1 MDKMKNSGMSETM
14 QTLTRKSA
22 CVMLSLL
29 LLLSAVLPVKAAAET
44 ASAKVVRVG
53 SFEDTFNYVNEKGA
67 RKGYGYELLETLSG
81 YTGWQFEYVTC
92 DWSDCFEKLK
102 NGEVDIIGGISY
114 TEDRTQEMLF
124 SDESMGVEKYYL
136 YADLSRADI
145 SASDF
150 KTLNGKKIGVL
161 MGTEP
166 EVMLAEWEEKYGL
179 KTEHVNISNNEDVKQ
194 KLANHEI
201 DCFVS
206 LEESFWAE
214 RGISTITRVG
224 ESGIYYAINKN
235 RPDIKEELDDAMRAL
250 DEAVPFYTA
259 DLYKRYFSMD
269 YTPILTGEEKAWLR
283 KHGAIRM
290 GFLASDS
297 GVSTYDPA
305 TGEFTGVITDY
316 IQFAADCLGNQELE
330 FQLVGYDS
338 KEAELDALKSGEID
352 MIFHCDQNPNLAEE
366 YHFACTNTTW
376 TSNLMAVTN
385 KQHFNENNVNRIVV
399 PQNKLSLKKYLAF
412 YYPQWEIVDC
422 DTQEDAARLVKD
434 GQADCFVT
442 GISSENKYSKK
453 YSFYSVP
460 LVNPVRSCFAVNSG
474 NRSLLSILNKTIKA
488 MPVNML
494 AGALAMYKSSAR
506 KVTLSDFI
514 RDNFFK
520 VMLISSI
527 AVAVVLL
534 TILMLLQ
541 KARKAEAAARKAA
554 SDTQELNA
562 KLQVAVE
569 KAESANRAKSTF
581 LSNMS
586 HDIRTPMN
594 AIIGFTTLALS
605 NIDDTDRVKDYLG
618 KTLASSN
625 HLLSLINDVLDMSRI
640 ESGKIHLEEVE
651 VNLSDVLH
659 DLKTIVSGQIYA
671 KQLELYMDA
680 MDVTDEDV
688 YCDKTRLN
696 QILLNLL
703 SNAIKFTPAGGTV
716 SVRVRQLAGK
726 VRGCGQYEFRIKD
739 NGIGMSQEFAQ
750 KIFEPF
756 ERERTSTVSRIQGT
770 GLGMAITKNIVDMMG
785 GTIEVQTAQGKGTEF
800 TVCVPMRAQ
809 TEQRPVEKITELEGL
824 KALVVDDD
832 FNTCDSVTKM
842 LVKVGMRAEWTLSG
856 KEAVLRARQSI
867 EMSDVYHAYI
877 IDWRLPDMN
886 GIEVTRQIRS
896 LHDDTPIII
905 LTAYDWSD
913 IEVEAKAAGV
923 TAFCAKPMFMS
934 DLRETLMSALGQKPA
949 DAVQRLLPEKNA
961 DFKGK
966 HILLVEDNELNREIA
981 QEILR
986 EYGFLVDSAENG
998 AVAVEKVSTTAPG
1011 SYDLVLMDVQM
1022 PIMDGYT
1029 ATRKI
1034 RARRP
1039 KPLKSL
1045 RRHHGA
1051 GGRLGTQRRR
1061 VGHHPPLQTLRKAQL
1076 QPCGGRRQPHE
1087 AHEHCHEAAVLSAVP
1102 AGLY

>member
-1 MDKMKNSGMSETM
+1 M

-102 NGEVDIIGGISY
+102 NGEIDIIGGISY

-124 SDESMGVEKYYL
+124 SDEPMGVEKYYL

-150 KTLNGKKIGVL
+150 KTLNGQKIGVL

-297 GVSTYDPA
+297 GVSTFDPA

-385 KQHFNENNVNRIVV
+385 KQHFNENNVNRIAV

-514 RDNFFK
+514 KDNFFK

-569 KAESANRAKSTF
+569 KAETANRAKSTF

-671 KQLELYMDA
+671 KQLEFYMDA

-923 TAFCAKPMFMS
+923 TAFCSKPMFMS

-986 EYGFLVDSAENG
+986 EYGFLVDTAENG
-998 AVAVEKVSTTAPG
+998 AVAVEKVSTAAPG

-1034 RARRP
+1034 RALDDPARAKLPILAMTANAFDEDRRNALESGMNGFLS
-1039 KPLKSL
+1039 KPIVIGDLVQELHKIL
-1045 RRHHGA
+1045 
-1051 GGRLGTQRRR
+1051 
-1061 VGHHPPLQTLRKAQL
+1061 
-1076 QPCGGRRQPHE
+1076 
-1087 AHEHCHEAAVLSAVP
+1087 
-1102 AGLY
+1102 

>member
-1 MDKMKNSGMSETM
+1 M

-102 NGEVDIIGGISY
+102 NGEIDIIGGISY

-124 SDESMGVEKYYL
+124 SDEPMGVEKYYL
-136 YADLSRADI
+136 YADLARADI

-297 GVSTYDPA
+297 GVSTFDPA

-385 KQHFNENNVNRIVV
+385 KQHFNENNVNRIAV

-514 RDNFFK
+514 KDNFFK

-569 KAESANRAKSTF
+569 KAETANRAKSTF

-671 KQLELYMDA
+671 KQLELYMDV

-726 VRGCGQYEFRIKD
+726 VHGCGQYEFRIKD

-923 TAFCAKPMFMS
+923 TAFCSKPMFLS
-934 DLRETLMSALGQKPA
+934 DLRETLMSALDQKPA
-949 DAVQRLLPEKNA
+949 DAVQRLLLEKNA

-966 HILLVEDNELNREIA
+966 HILLVKDNELNREIA
-981 QEILR
+981 QEILQ

-998 AVAVEKVSTTAPG
+998 AVAVEKVSTAAPG

-1034 RARRP
+1034 RALDDPARAKLPILAMTANAFDEDRRNALESGMNGFLS
-1039 KPLKSL
+1039 KPIVIGDLVQELHKIL
-1045 RRHHGA
+1045 
-1051 GGRLGTQRRR
+1051 
-1061 VGHHPPLQTLRKAQL
+1061 
-1076 QPCGGRRQPHE
+1076 
-1087 AHEHCHEAAVLSAVP
+1087 
-1102 AGLY
+1102 

>member
-102 NGEVDIIGGISY
+102 NGEIDIIGGISY

-124 SDESMGVEKYYL
+124 SDEPMGVEKYYL

-297 GVSTYDPA
+297 GVSTFDPA

-385 KQHFNENNVNRIVV
+385 KQHFNENNVNRIAV

-422 DTQEDAARLVKD
+422 DTQEDAVKLVKD

-514 RDNFFK
+514 KDNFFK

-756 ERERTSTVSRIQGT
+756 ERERTSTVSGIQGT

-998 AVAVEKVSTTAPG
+998 AVAVEKVSTAAPG

-1034 RARRP
+1034 RALDDPARAKLPILAMTANAFDEDRRNALESGMNGFLS
-1039 KPLKSL
+1039 KPIVIDDLV
-1045 RRHHGA
+1045 
-1051 GGRLGTQRRR
+1051 QE
-1061 VGHHPPLQTLRKAQL
+1061 LRKIL
-1076 QPCGGRRQPHE
+1076 
-1087 AHEHCHEAAVLSAVP
+1087 
-1102 AGLY
+1102 

>member
-102 NGEVDIIGGISY
+102 NGEIDIIGGISY

-124 SDESMGVEKYYL
+124 SDEPMGVEKYYL
-136 YADLSRADI
+136 YADLARADI

-297 GVSTYDPA
+297 GVSTFDPA

-385 KQHFNENNVNRIVV
+385 KQHFNENNVNRIAV

-514 RDNFFK
+514 KDNFFK

-867 EMSDVYHAYI
+867 EMSDAYHAYI

-923 TAFCAKPMFMS
+923 TAFCSKPMFMS

-981 QEILR
+981 QEILQ
-986 EYGFLVDSAENG
+986 EYGFLVDTAENG
-998 AVAVEKVSTTAPG
+998 AVAVEKVSTAAPG

-1034 RARRP
+1034 RALDDPARAKLPILAMTANAFDEDRRNALESGMNGFLS
-1039 KPLKSL
+1039 KPIVIGDLVQELHKIL
-1045 RRHHGA
+1045 
-1051 GGRLGTQRRR
+1051 
-1061 VGHHPPLQTLRKAQL
+1061 
-1076 QPCGGRRQPHE
+1076 
-1087 AHEHCHEAAVLSAVP
+1087 
-1102 AGLY
+1102 

>member
-1 MDKMKNSGMSETM
+1 M
-14 QTLTRKSA
+14 QTLMRKSV

-44 ASAKVVRVG
+44 APVKVVRVG

-102 NGEVDIIGGISY
+102 NGEIDIIGGISY

-124 SDESMGVEKYYL
+124 SDEPMGVEKYYL

-297 GVSTYDPA
+297 GVSTFDPA

-316 IQFAADCLGNQELE
+316 IQFAADCLGNQKLE

-385 KQHFNENNVNRIVV
+385 KQHFNENNVNRIAV

-514 RDNFFK
+514 KDNFFK

-716 SVRVRQLAGK
+716 SVRVRQLAGQ

-739 NGIGMSQEFAQ
+739 NGIGMSPEFAK

-949 DAVQRLLPEKNA
+949 DAVQGLLPEKNA

-981 QEILR
+981 QEILQ

-998 AVAVEKVSTTAPG
+998 AVAVEKVSTAAPG

-1034 RARRP
+1034 RALDDPARAKLPILAMTANAFDEDRRNALESGMNGFLS
-1039 KPLKSL
+1039 KPIVIGDLVQELHKIL
-1045 RRHHGA
+1045 
-1051 GGRLGTQRRR
+1051 
-1061 VGHHPPLQTLRKAQL
+1061 
-1076 QPCGGRRQPHE
+1076 
-1087 AHEHCHEAAVLSAVP
+1087 
-1102 AGLY
+1102 

>member
-1 MDKMKNSGMSETM
+1 M

-102 NGEVDIIGGISY
+102 NGEIDIIGGISY

-124 SDESMGVEKYYL
+124 SDEPMGVEKYYL
-136 YADLSRADI
+136 YADLARADI

-269 YTPILTGEEKAWLR
+269 YTPILTGEEKAWL
-283 KHGAIRM
+283 KEHGAIKM
-290 GFLASDS
+290 GFLTSDS

-385 KQHFNENNVNRIVV
+385 KQHFNENNVNRIAV

-514 RDNFFK
+514 KDNFFK

-569 KAESANRAKSTF
+569 KAETANRAKSTF

-640 ESGKIHLEEVE
+640 ESRKIHLEEVE

-671 KQLELYMDA
+671 KQLELYMDV

-726 VRGCGQYEFRIKD
+726 VHGCGQYEFRIKD

-923 TAFCAKPMFMS
+923 TAFCSKPMFMS

-981 QEILR
+981 QEILQ
-986 EYGFLVDSAENG
+986 EYGFLVDTAENG
-998 AVAVEKVSTTAPG
+998 AVAVEKVSTAAPG

-1034 RARRP
+1034 RALDDPARAKLPILAMTANAFDEDRRNALESGMNGFLS
-1039 KPLKSL
+1039 KPIVIGDLVQELHKIL
-1045 RRHHGA
+1045 
-1051 GGRLGTQRRR
+1051 
-1061 VGHHPPLQTLRKAQL
+1061 
-1076 QPCGGRRQPHE
+1076 
-1087 AHEHCHEAAVLSAVP
+1087 
-1102 AGLY
+1102 

>member
-1 MDKMKNSGMSETM
+1 M

-81 YTGWQFEYVTC
+81 YAGWQFEYVTC

-102 NGEVDIIGGISY
+102 NGEIDIIGGISY

-124 SDESMGVEKYYL
+124 SDEPMGVEKYYL

-297 GVSTYDPA
+297 GVSTFDPA

-385 KQHFNENNVNRIVV
+385 KQHFNENNVNRIAV

-514 RDNFFK
+514 KDNFFK

-934 DLRETLMSALGQKPA
+934 DLRETLMSALGQKSA
-949 DAVQRLLPEKNA
+949 DAVQGLLPEKNA

-966 HILLVEDNELNREIA
+966 HILLVEDNALNREIA

-998 AVAVEKVSTTAPG
+998 AVAVEKVSNAAPG

-1034 RARRP
+1034 RALDDPARAKLPILAMTANAFDEDRRNALESGMNGFLS
-1039 KPLKSL
+1039 KPIVIDDLV
-1045 RRHHGA
+1045 
-1051 GGRLGTQRRR
+1051 QE
-1061 VGHHPPLQTLRKAQL
+1061 LRKIL
-1076 QPCGGRRQPHE
+1076 
-1087 AHEHCHEAAVLSAVP
+1087 
-1102 AGLY
+1102 

>member
-102 NGEVDIIGGISY
+102 NGEIDIIGGISY

-124 SDESMGVEKYYL
+124 SDEPMGVEKYYL

-166 EVMLAEWEEKYGL
+166 EVMLTEWEEKYGL
-179 KTEHVNISNNEDVKQ
+179 ETEHVNISNNEDVKQ

-297 GVSTYDPA
+297 GVSTFDPA

-385 KQHFNENNVNRIVV
+385 KQHFNENNVNRIAV

-514 RDNFFK
+514 KDNFFK

-671 KQLELYMDA
+671 KQLELYMDV

-726 VRGCGQYEFRIKD
+726 VHGCGQYEFRIKD

-923 TAFCAKPMFMS
+923 TAFCSKPMFMS

-981 QEILR
+981 QEILQ

-998 AVAVEKVSTTAPG
+998 AVAVEKVSTAAPG

-1034 RARRP
+1034 RALDDPARAKLPILAMTANAFDEDRRNALESGMNGFLS
-1039 KPLKSL
+1039 KPIVIGDLVQELHKIL
-1045 RRHHGA
+1045 
-1051 GGRLGTQRRR
+1051 
-1061 VGHHPPLQTLRKAQL
+1061 
-1076 QPCGGRRQPHE
+1076 
-1087 AHEHCHEAAVLSAVP
+1087 
-1102 AGLY
+1102 

>member
-102 NGEVDIIGGISY
+102 NGEIDIIGGISY

-124 SDESMGVEKYYL
+124 SDEPMGVEKYYL

-297 GVSTYDPA
+297 GVSTFDPA

-316 IQFAADCLGNQELE
+316 IQFAADCLGNQKLE

-366 YHFACTNTTW
+366 DHFACTNTTW

-385 KQHFNENNVNRIVV
+385 QQLFNENNVNRIAV

-514 RDNFFK
+514 KDNFFK

-923 TAFCAKPMFMS
+923 TAFCSKPMFMS
-934 DLRETLMSALGQKPA
+934 DLRETLMSALGQKSA
-949 DAVQRLLPEKNA
+949 DAVQGLLPEKNA

-966 HILLVEDNELNREIA
+966 HILLVEDNALNREIA

-998 AVAVEKVSTTAPG
+998 AVAVEKVSNAAPG

-1034 RARRP
+1034 RALDDPARAKLPILAMTANAFDEDRRNALESGMNGFLS
-1039 KPLKSL
+1039 KPIVIDDLV
-1045 RRHHGA
+1045 
-1051 GGRLGTQRRR
+1051 QE
-1061 VGHHPPLQTLRKAQL
+1061 LRKIL
-1076 QPCGGRRQPHE
+1076 
-1087 AHEHCHEAAVLSAVP
+1087 
-1102 AGLY
+1102 

>member
-1 MDKMKNSGMSETM
+1 M
-14 QTLTRKSA
+14 QTPIWRSICAVL
-22 CVMLSLL
+22 CLL
-29 LLLSAVLPVKAAAET
+29 LLLPALFPVKAAAET
-44 ASAKVVRVG
+44 VPAKVVRVG
-53 SFEDTFNYVNEKGA
+53 LFGDTFNYVNEKGI
-67 RKGYGYELLETLSG
+67 RKGYGYELLQTLSG

-92 DWSDCFEKLK
+92 DWSDCFEKLE
-102 NGEVDIIGGISY
+102 NGEIDIMGAISY
-114 TEDRTQEMLF
+114 TEDRAEEMLF
-124 SDESMGVEKYYL
+124 SDEPMGEEKYYL

-145 SASDF
+145 SASDY
-150 KTLNGKKIGVL
+150 KTLNGKKVGVL

-166 EVMLAEWEEKYGL
+166 EVMLTEWEEKYGL
-179 KTEHVNISNNEDVKQ
+179 ETEHVNISNNEDVKQ

-297 GVSTYDPA
+297 GVSTFDPA

-385 KQHFNENNVNRIVV
+385 KQHFNENNVNRIAV

-514 RDNFFK
+514 KDNFFK

-569 KAESANRAKSTF
+569 KAESANHAKSTF
-581 LSNMS
+581 LFNMS

-594 AIIGFTTLALS
+594 AIIGYA
-605 NIDDTDRVKDYLG
+605 D
-618 KTLASSN
+618 LASRHLDDPAKLEKYMENIQVCGQNLLMLLNNVLDLARIENDKTEMEYSVSDVEKDFRN
-625 HLLSLINDVLDMSRI
+625 CIAMFRNQADSKNQTLTVTTHLLHPYVYADVP
-640 ESGKIHLEEVE
+640 HLTEVCT
-651 VNLSDVLH
+651 NLV
-659 DLKTIVSGQIYA
+659 
-671 KQLELYMDA
+671 
-680 MDVTDEDV
+680 
-688 YCDKTRLN
+688 
-696 QILLNLL
+696 
-703 SNAIKFTPAGGTV
+703 SNAVKYTGNGGTIH
-716 SVRVRQLAGK
+716 
-726 VRGCGQYEFRIKD
+726 CGVTQKPGEKEGWCDTVVTVAD
-739 NGIGMSQEFAQ
+739 NGIGMSQEFQ
-750 KIFEPF
+750 QHIFEPF
-756 ERERTSTVSRIQGT
+756 ERERTSTVSKVEGSGIGMGIVKKLV
-770 GLGMAITKNIVDMMG
+770 GLMG
-785 GTIEVQTAQGKGTEF
+785 GTVEVESKIGVGSTF
-800 TVCVPMRAQ
+800 TVTIPCRIVSEEEAQ
-809 TEQRPVEKITELEGL
+809 AKRETNPSNQKCLCGTRILLTEDNDLNAEIATELLQEEGCT
-824 KALVVDDD
+824 VDRAKDGVECVD
-832 FNTCDSVTKM
+832 M
-842 LVKVGMRAEWTLSG
+842 LE
-856 KEAVLRARQSI
+856 
-867 EMSDVYHAYI
+867 
-877 IDWRLPDMN
+877 
-886 GIEVTRQIRS
+886 
-896 LHDDTPIII
+896 
-905 LTAYDWSD
+905 
-913 IEVEAKAAGV
+913 KAA
-923 TAFCAKPMFMS
+923 
-934 DLRETLMSALGQKPA
+934 
-949 DAVQRLLPEKNA
+949 
-961 DFKGK
+961 
-966 HILLVEDNELNREIA
+966 
-981 QEILR
+981 
-986 EYGFLVDSAENG
+986 NG
-998 AVAVEKVSTTAPG
+998 T
-1011 SYDLVLMDVQM
+1011 YQIILMDVQM
-1022 PIMDGYT
+1022 PVMNGYD
-1029 ATRKI
+1029 AAKKI
-1034 RARRP
+1034 RRMDDPQKANIP
-1039 KPLKSL
+1039 IVAMTANAFSEDKQVALDAGMNDHIAKPIDMSVL
-1045 RRHHGA
+1045 
-1051 GGRLGTQRRR
+1051 
-1061 VGHHPPLQTLRKAQL
+1061 VPTLRKYL
-1076 QPCGGRRQPHE
+1076 
-1087 AHEHCHEAAVLSAVP
+1087 
-1102 AGLY
+1102 

>member
-1 MDKMKNSGMSETM
+1 M

-102 NGEVDIIGGISY
+102 NGEIDIIGGISY

-124 SDESMGVEKYYL
+124 SDEPMGVEKYYL

-150 KTLNGKKIGVL
+150 KTLNGQKIGVL

-297 GVSTYDPA
+297 GVSTFDPA

-385 KQHFNENNVNRIVV
+385 KQHFNENNVNRIAV

-514 RDNFFK
+514 KDNFFK

-756 ERERTSTVSRIQGT
+756 ERERTSTVSGIQGT

-856 KEAVLRARQSI
+856 KEAVLRARQAL

-998 AVAVEKVSTTAPG
+998 AVAVEKVSTAAPG

-1034 RARRP
+1034 RALDDPARAKLPILAMTANAFDEDRRNALESGMNGFLS
-1039 KPLKSL
+1039 KPIVIDDLV
-1045 RRHHGA
+1045 
-1051 GGRLGTQRRR
+1051 QE
-1061 VGHHPPLQTLRKAQL
+1061 LRKIL
-1076 QPCGGRRQPHE
+1076 
-1087 AHEHCHEAAVLSAVP
+1087 
-1102 AGLY
+1102 

>member
-1 MDKMKNSGMSETM
+1 M

-102 NGEVDIIGGISY
+102 NGEIDIIGGISY

-124 SDESMGVEKYYL
+124 SDEPMGVEKYYL

-150 KTLNGKKIGVL
+150 KTLNGQKIGVL

-250 DEAVPFYTA
+250 NEAAPFYTA

-297 GVSTYDPA
+297 GVSTFDPA

-385 KQHFNENNVNRIVV
+385 KQHFNENNVNRIAV

-514 RDNFFK
+514 KDNFFK

-569 KAESANRAKSTF
+569 KAETANRAKSTF

-671 KQLELYMDA
+671 KQLELYMDV

-726 VRGCGQYEFRIKD
+726 VHGCGQYEFRIKD

-923 TAFCAKPMFMS
+923 TAFCSKPMFMS

-981 QEILR
+981 QEILQ

-998 AVAVEKVSTTAPG
+998 AVAVEKVSTAAPG

-1034 RARRP
+1034 RALDDPARAKLPILAMTANAFDEDRRNALESGMNGFLS
-1039 KPLKSL
+1039 KPIVIGDLVQELHKIL
-1045 RRHHGA
+1045 
-1051 GGRLGTQRRR
+1051 
-1061 VGHHPPLQTLRKAQL
+1061 
-1076 QPCGGRRQPHE
+1076 
-1087 AHEHCHEAAVLSAVP
+1087 
-1102 AGLY
+1102 